1 MAENG
6 GQQVPLP
13 PLDQL
18 PPPPNGQPPPP
29 LLNPHA
35 QDFLQGNAHFD
46 VHGAEML
53 AAAAAQ
59 VNLPPF
65 WLEKPVTW
73 FNLCESSFAT
83 RNITSQVTKYH
94 YCVGKVPADMIDSIE
109 DLVNDFAS
117 FNDPYE
123 ELKRRLTRA
132 YGKTPQEKVD
142 DLLDLPPLGSERPS
156 VLMDRML
163 ALWPDKTTTL
173 TSPLLLGMF
182 RRRLPAE
189 IRTQLA
195 TCHAKNP
202 VQLAAEADEI
212 WRQHGGRFASAA
224 ACISAALPSRSRSRS
239 PSVVSTRPATGDGKS
254 GGRDG
259 GRNANRNGGGR
270 DGRAA
275 TPGPKQKGTG
285 KWCDYHRHWGAD
297 ARNCRDGCTFP
308 AKN

>member
-1 MAENG
+1 MADG
-6 GQQVPLP
+6 GEGVPLP
-13 PLDQL
+13 PLHEL
-18 PPPPNGQPPPP
+18 GLGPPPHLNQPP
-29 LLNPHA
+29 LLNIAAPG
-35 QDFLQGNAHFD
+35 FVPGNAQPNANAAD
-46 VHGAEML
+46 MI

-117 FNDPYE
+117 FHDPYE

-132 YGKTPQEKVD
+132 YGKTLQEKVD

-163 ALWPDKTTTL
+163 ALWPDATTKL

-182 RRRLPAE
+182 RRRLPA
-189 IRTQLA
+189 
-195 TCHAKNP
+195 
-202 VQLAAEADEI
+202 
-212 WRQHGGRFASAA
+212 
-224 ACISAALPSRSRSRS
+224 
-239 PSVVSTRPATGDGKS
+239 
-254 GGRDG
+254 
-259 GRNANRNGGGR
+259 
-270 DGRAA
+270 
-275 TPGPKQKGTG
+275 
-285 KWCDYHRHWGAD
+285 
-297 ARNCRDGCTFP
+297 
-308 AKN
+308 

>member
-13 PLDQL
+13 PLHEL
-18 PPPPNGQPPPP
+18 GLGPPPP
-29 LLNPHA
+29 LQQQPPLNPNA
-35 QDFLQGNAHFD
+35 NVFQGNGPVNND
-46 VHGAEML
+46 GAEML
-53 AAAAAQ
+53 AAAAAT

-65 WLEKPVTW
+65 WLERPVTW
-73 FNLCESSFAT
+73 FNLCESTFAT
-83 RNITSQVTKYH
+83 RHITNSVTKYH
-94 YCVGKVPADMIDSIE
+94 YCVGKIPADTIDSIE
-109 DLVNDFAS
+109 DLVNDMHS

-123 ELKRRLTRA
+123 ELKSRLTRA
-132 YGKTPQEKVD
+132 YGKTLQEKVD

-163 ALWPDKTTTL
+163 ALWPDTTTKL

-189 IRTQLA
+189 LRTQLA

-202 VQLAAEADEI
+202 VELAAAADEI
-212 WRQHGGRFASAA
+212 WRQFGGRFAAA
-224 ACISAALPSRSRSRS
+224 AASISAALPHRSRSRS
-239 PSVVSTRPATGDGKS
+239 PSVVSTRPATGDGNG

-270 DGRAA
+270 DGRSA
-275 TPGPKQKGTG
+275 TPGPKKGTA
-285 KWCDYHRHWGAD
+285 KWCSYHRRYGTD

>member
-13 PLDQL
+13 PLHEL
-18 PPPPNGQPPPP
+18 GLGPPPPIGQPPPGQPPPGQPP
-29 LLNPHA
+29 LNAAAPG
-35 QDFLQGNAHFD
+35 FVPGNNEHFD
-46 VHGAEML
+46 VYGAEML

-163 ALWPDKTTTL
+163 AL
-173 TSPLLLGMF
+173 
-182 RRRLPAE
+182 
-189 IRTQLA
+189 
-195 TCHAKNP
+195 
-202 VQLAAEADEI
+202 
-212 WRQHGGRFASAA
+212 
-224 ACISAALPSRSRSRS
+224 
-239 PSVVSTRPATGDGKS
+239 
-254 GGRDG
+254 
-259 GRNANRNGGGR
+259 
-270 DGRAA
+270 
-275 TPGPKQKGTG
+275 
-285 KWCDYHRHWGAD
+285 
-297 ARNCRDGCTFP
+297 
-308 AKN
+308 

>member
-1 MAENG
+1 MI
-6 GQQVPLP
+6 
-13 PLDQL
+13 
-18 PPPPNGQPPPP
+18 
-29 LLNPHA
+29 
-35 QDFLQGNAHFD
+35 
-46 VHGAEML
+46 

-142 DLLDLPPLGSERPS
+142 DLLDLPPLGLERPS

-173 TSPLLLGMF
+173 TSLLLLGMF

-275 TPGPKQKGTG
+275 TPGPKKGTE
-285 KWCDYHRHWGAD
+285 KWCGYHKRWGAD
-297 ARNCRDGCTFP
+297 AHNCRDGCTFP